1 MSAEHLRRLWPVLL
15 MSLILTVA
23 LYFSRGTITAN
34 LVVDVHRLP
43 VEIFAEKS
51 QSFIVSLPSFAPFEL
66 NSFALSGNVIGNGR
80 AMVYIDDGNGL
91 RYLVYSN
98 EAGASSVL
106 DVDNEFGAAKDD
118 DLQVTKYRELAGS
131 LTPSNNAI
139 VLSGYFRRACSE
151 TCHLPEGKFNS
162 GRYELLVFVDEGTTI
177 SLNELLY
184 K

>member
-1 MSAEHLRRLWPVLL
+1 MSAEHLRSLWPVLL
-15 MSLILTVA
+15 MSLILTAA
-23 LYFSRGTITAN
+23 LYFSKATITAN

-43 VEIFAEKS
+43 VEIIAEKS
-51 QSFIVSLPSFAPFEL
+51 QSFIVSLPSFVPFEL
-66 NSFALSGNVIGNGR
+66 NSFAVSGKVVGNGR
-80 AMVYIDDGNGL
+80 ARVYIDDGNGL

-106 DVDNEFGAAKDD
+106 NVDNEFGTAKDD
-118 DLQVTKYRELAGS
+118 DLQIAKYRDIADGS
-131 LTPSNNAI
+131 TTASDMI

-162 GRYELLVFVDEGTTI
+162 GRYELLVFVDEGTTVI
-177 SLNELLY
+177 LNELLY